1 MNNNKILLFY
11 IIVSL
16 LLVANIA
23 GDLFYQISVAGYWSD
38 RILFWIW
45 FVGTFYI
52 LKTYWKKLLT
62 KVYFGLLIVGVILS
76 ILPMMVPF
84 FAIFLSSTGKGV
96 HLKKQ
101 ITPEYR
107 IQVVGYSIMGR
118 PLLEIMNNKGLLEKR
133 IANTNINVFIN
144 DSTEIRIWDIKE
156 ARFLNETDSSIS
168 IQFSDDKL
176 SGEMTIAK
184 EINKK

>member
-1 MNNNKILLFY
+1 MNKKRALISYILISIF
-11 IIVSL
+11 L
-16 LLVANIA
+16 LANVI
-23 GDLFYQISVAGYWSD
+23 GDALYQISVAGYWSD

-45 FVGTFYI
+45 FFCTFFI
-52 LKTYWKKLLT
+52 LIKFWKKLLT
-62 KVYFGLLIVGVILS
+62 KIYFGLLVAGVILS

-84 FAIFLSSTGKGV
+84 WAIVLSSTGQGV

-107 IQVVGYSIMGR
+107 VQVVGYSIMGR
-118 PLLEIMNNKGLLEKR
+118 PLIEVIKNKSLLEKR
-133 IANTNINVFIN
+133 IANTNRNVFVN
-144 DSTEIRIWDIKE
+144 DSTEIRIWAIKD
-156 ARFLNETDSSIS
+156 AKFISETDSSIA
-168 IQFSDDKL
+168 IQFSDDIL